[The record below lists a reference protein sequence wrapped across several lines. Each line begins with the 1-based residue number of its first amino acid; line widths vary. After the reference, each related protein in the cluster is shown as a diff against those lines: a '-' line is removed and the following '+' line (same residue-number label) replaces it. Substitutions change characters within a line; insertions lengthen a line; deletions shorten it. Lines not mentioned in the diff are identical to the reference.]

1 LTKNA
6 KTPFKLQKIDVCT
19 QFLHDCIFAKK
30 CKMQNARSCFCTL
43 QAGKLIILQK
53 VARCKMQN
61 RLFANC
67 APWEGIE
74 ILLHNRN
81 CPIEI
86 VFEKCKMQ
94 DFYFANC
101 KRSQLDLQKNAKCKM
116 QK

>member
-1 LTKNA
+1 
-6 KTPFKLQKIDVCT
+6 
-19 QFLHDCIFAKK
+19 
-30 CKMQNARSCFCTL
+30 MQNARSFFCPL

-53 VARCKMQN
+53 VAKCKMQN

-67 APWEGIE
+67 APWDGIE

-86 VFEKCKMQ
+86 VFKNAKCKIYILQ
-94 DFYFANC
+94 IANN
-101 KRSQLDLQKNAKCKM
+101 RSIDSQKNAKCKM